1 MIRKRIITFE
11 AQTNV
16 QLTSEVDMNLLTQGL
31 AVQQLQV
38 KANALELTDA
48 DLANI
53 KDAGLRVV
61 HHGDN
66 VKDISDVLA
75 RQAKRRALFADGPEA
90 A

>member
-1 MIRKRIITFE
+1 
-11 AQTNV
+11 
-16 QLTSEVDMNLLTQGL
+16 MNLLNQGL
-31 AVQQLQV
+31 AVQKLQV

-53 KDAGLRVV
+53 KEAGLRVV

-66 VKDISDVLA
+66 VKDINEVLA
-75 RQAKRRALFADGPEA
+75 RQAKRRALFADTPLDA